1 MINAYVK
8 KQERSQIKNLIL
20 YLKEPEKEQ
29 TKFKV
34 NRRKEITKI
43 RRQINERGNRETL
56 EKISKTGARFFYFC
70 FFEK

>member
-8 KQERSQIKNLIL
+8 KQERSQINNPIL

-56 EKISKTGARFFYFC
+56 EKISETGAKFFF